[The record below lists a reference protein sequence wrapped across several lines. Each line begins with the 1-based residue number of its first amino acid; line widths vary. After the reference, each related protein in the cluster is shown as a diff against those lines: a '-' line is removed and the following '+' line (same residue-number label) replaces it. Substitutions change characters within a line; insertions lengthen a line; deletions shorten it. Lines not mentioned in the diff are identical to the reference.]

1 MAVFYSFDKMFRA
14 PKPARVEEIPG
25 DNFDNTSKLAG
36 TIFDDSDAG
45 ENEDVN
51 EEVAPTPSVDTP
63 MPEKKDKKEKKLPK
77 TKFGMWMYD
86 NKVWLILLL
95 SALLIIVTLSL
106 IIYFMKRRCDSTV
119 IYTEE
124 KFQKEMES
132 VNEQI
137 DNYIAERDRYCEE
150 AQKLRNRVNELNT
163 ECEVLRR
170 TNNPV
175 IQNAQ
180 RIQNKHKKSQK
191 KQRVERIN
199 DNDEAIHVELPIP
212 STQVS
217 QPNMDNVVV
226 TAEDEEFDEELIEM

>member
-1 MAVFYSFDKMFRA
+1 MFRA
-14 PKPARVEEIPG
+14 QKPARVEEIPG
-25 DNFDNTSKLAG
+25 DNLDNASKLTG

-45 ENEDVN
+45 ENEVVN
-51 EEVAPTPSVDTP
+51 EEIASTPSVDAP
-63 MPEKKDKKEKKLPK
+63 MLEKKDKKEKKLPK
-77 TKFGMWMYD
+77 TKFGMWIHD

-106 IIYFMKRRCDSTV
+106 IIYFMKCRCDSTV
-119 IYTEE
+119 THTEE
-124 KFQKEMES
+124 KFRTEMES

-150 AQKLRNRVNELNT
+150 AQKLRNRVNELST

-170 TNNPV
+170 TNNNPV

-180 RIQNKHKKSQK
+180 RIQNKHKKAQK
-191 KQRVERIN
+191 KQRVEKIN
-199 DNDEAIHVELPIP
+199 DAEDSIHVELPVP

-226 TAEDEEFDEELIEM
+226 PAGDEDFDEELIEM